1 VISVLYQNEVYRLLK
16 SRRLK
21 VMLVLMLLPVVVYF
35 FTHEEITEY
44 SAKALEISF
53 QINVSQFLINFWASV
68 IGQLVV
74 IIVMSD
80 LLASE
85 IDRGTIRL
93 LLVKPIKKSEIVFGK
108 FFSGITAVLVIFGIP
123 YFVMQIYMVLLY
135 KSGFEG
141 FRATFDDFLF
151 ALGVTVLVLGS
162 LGAVSMLLSV
172 VLSRPLYA
180 SLASFGLVFTAQ
192 FILPQLP
199 FFDNPERF
207 NLSYQIG
214 VLLKRGFTLHI
225 GLDTYKGDPTMSAV
239 FFVSVILLSLIF
251 TLLGLYR
258 KEYGG

>member
-1 VISVLYQNEVYRLLK
+1 MISVLYQNEVYRLLK

-21 VMLVLMLLPVVVYF
+21 VMLALMLLPVIVYF

-44 SAKALEISF
+44 GAKALEISF
-53 QINVSQFLINFWASV
+53 QINISQFLINFWASV

-74 IIVMSD
+74 IIIMSD

-85 IDRGTIRL
+85 IDRGTIRI
-93 LLVKPIKKSEIVFGK
+93 LLVKPIKKSEIVLGK
-108 FFSGITAVLVIFGIP
+108 FFSGITAVALIFGIP
-123 YFVMQIYMVLLY
+123 YLVMQIYMVLLY
-135 KSGFEG
+135 KAGFEG
-141 FRATFDDFLF
+141 FTATFDDFLF
-151 ALGVTVLVLGS
+151 VLVITILVLGS
-162 LGAVSMLLSV
+162 LGGVSMLLSV
-172 VLSRPLYA
+172 ILSRPLYA

-214 VLLKRGFTLHI
+214 VLLKKGFTLNT
-225 GLDTYKGDPTMSAV
+225 GLDAYKGDPNMSGM
-239 FFVSVILLSLIF
+239 FFLGVILLSLIF

-258 KEYGG
+258 REYEG

>member
-1 VISVLYQNEVYRLLK
+1 MIGVLYQNETYRLLR

-21 VMLVLMLLPVVVYF
+21 VMLLLMLLPVVVYF

-44 SAKALEISF
+44 GARALEISF
-53 QINVSQFLINFWASV
+53 QINISGALIDFWGSV

-74 IIVMSD
+74 IIIMSD

-85 IDRGTIRL
+85 IDRGTIRIL
-93 LLVKPIKKSEIVFGK
+93 LTKPIRKSEIVLGK
-108 FFSGITAVLVIFGIP
+108 FLSGITAIAVIFGVP
-123 YFVMQIYMVLLY
+123 YLIMQVYMVLLY

-141 FRATFDDFLF
+141 FRTTFDDLLF
-151 ALGVTVLVLGS
+151 ATGITLLVLGS

-172 VLSRPLYA
+172 ILSRPLYA

-199 FFDNPERF
+199 FFDDPERF

-214 VLLKRGFTLHI
+214 VLLKKGFTLNT
-225 GLDTYKGDPTMSAV
+225 GLDSYKGDPGMSAL
-239 FFVSVILLSLIF
+239 FFLSVILVSLIL

-258 KEYGG
+258 KEYEG

>member
-1 VISVLYQNEVYRLLK
+1 MISVLYLNEVYRLLK

-21 VMLVLMLLPVVVYF
+21 VMLALMLLPVIVYF

-74 IIVMSD
+74 IIIMSD

-85 IDRGTIRL
+85 IDRGTIRIL
-93 LLVKPIKKSEIVFGK
+93 LTKPIKKSEIVIGK
-108 FFSGITAVLVIFGIP
+108 FFSGVTAMVIIFGIP
-123 YFVMQIYMVLLY
+123 YLIMQIYMVLLY

-141 FRATFDDFLF
+141 VRATFDDLLF
-151 ALGVTVLVLGS
+151 ATGITILVLGS
-162 LGAVSMLLSV
+162 LGAFSMLLSV
-172 VLSRPLYA
+172 ILSRPLYA
-180 SLASFGLVFTAQ
+180 SLASFGLVFAAQ

-199 FFDNPERF
+199 FFDDPERF

-214 VLLKRGFTLHI
+214 VLLKKGFTLHT
-225 GLDTYKGDPTMSAV
+225 GLDSYKGDPNMSAL
-239 FFVSVILLSLIF
+239 FFLSVILMSLIF
-251 TLLGLYR
+251 TLLALYR
-258 KEYGG
+258 KEYEG

>member
-1 VISVLYQNEVYRLLK
+1 MISVLYQNEVYRLLK
-16 SRRLK
+16 SRRFK
-21 VMLVLMLLPVVVYF
+21 VMLVLMLLPVVIYF

-44 SAKALEISF
+44 SAKALKISF
-53 QINVSQFLINFWASV
+53 QINISQFLINFWASV
-68 IGQLVV
+68 IGQLIV
-74 IIVMSD
+74 IIIMSD

-108 FFSGITAVLVIFGIP
+108 FFSGITTVSLIFGIP
-123 YFVMQIYMVLLY
+123 YLVMEIYMVLLY

-141 FRATFDDFLF
+141 FTATFDDFLY
-151 ALGVTVLVLGS
+151 ALGVTILVLGS

-172 VLSRPLYA
+172 ILSRPLYA

-214 VLLKRGFTLHI
+214 VLLKRGFTLHT
-225 GLDTYKGDPTMSAV
+225 GLDTYKGDATMSAL
-239 FFVSVILLSLIF
+239 FFLSVILLSLTF

-258 KEYGG
+258 KEYEG